1 MNLEPILAYN
11 VFRYFIFATGA
22 FVLSMLLT
30 PLLTDILYRYKI
42 GKTIRE
48 GKTPIFSTLHESKAG
63 TPTMAGVL
71 IWGVVAIIT
80 LFFNWTR
87 SQTYLPLFVLVSVG
101 LLGAVDDLYNIFKM
115 GVQGGGMR
123 ARTKLIW
130 QFMIAALAAWWLY
143 FKLGVTSIYI
153 PFVGDFGIG
162 LWYIPLIIF
171 IIIATTNAVNITDG
185 LDGLAGGLSI
195 TAFGAFSALALLQN
209 QVSLA
214 IFCATIV
221 GALLS
226 YTWFNVKPARFFMG
240 DTGSMALGASLAIV
254 AVLTNNLIVLP
265 IIGFIFY
272 MEIASSF
279 LQITYKK
286 ITGGRKIFRVAPIH
300 HHFEAL
306 GWPETKVTMRFWLV
320 GGVMAAV
327 GIVIALMGKI
337 SF

>member
-1 MNLEPILAYN
+1 MNLDPTLAYS

-71 IWGVVAIIT
+71 IWGVVALIT
-80 LFFNWTR
+80 LVFNWTR
-87 SQTYLPLFVLVSVG
+87 NQTYLPLFILVAVG

-130 QFMIAALAAWWLY
+130 QSLIAGLATWWIY
-143 FKLGVTSIYI
+143 FKLEITSIYI
-153 PFVGDFGIG
+153 PFVGDFEISF
-162 LWYIPLIIF
+162 WYIPLIIF

-185 LDGLAGGLSI
+185 LDGLSGGLSI
-195 TAFGAFSALALLQN
+195 IAFGAFSVLALLQN

-221 GALLS
+221 GALLA

-240 DTGSMALGASLAIV
+240 DTGSMALGATLAIV

-272 MEIASSF
+272 IEIASSF
-279 LQITYKK
+279 LQIVYKK
-286 ITGGRKIFRVAPIH
+286 ITGGHKIFRVAPIH

-306 GWPETKVTMRFWLV
+306 GWPETKVTMRFWLI
-320 GGVMAAV
+320 GGVAAAV
-327 GIVIALMGKI
+327 GIVVSLMGRVI
-337 SF
+337 F